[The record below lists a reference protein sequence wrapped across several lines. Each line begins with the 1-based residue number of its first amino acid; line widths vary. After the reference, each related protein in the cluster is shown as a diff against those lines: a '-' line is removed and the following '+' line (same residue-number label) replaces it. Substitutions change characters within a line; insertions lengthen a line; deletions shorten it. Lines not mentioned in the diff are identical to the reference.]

1 MSNNYSQED
10 SQHVPECRHKNRC
23 WHPQCHR
30 SHTRGNL
37 RDVCNLVKLGL
48 ECEREVC
55 YFNHDPANEVSS
67 DDEEEKVPHRDCNYG
82 NRCDYGPGCTF
93 AHYALDPSVTCGQ
106 YARRNRCTRLHCE
119 YDHTAPQR
127 HAPLQLDPCP
137 NGTDCQRHKCN
148 RAHPKAEGNRRCR
161 REYTWGR
168 CDRGQ
173 CESKHL
179 KKR

>member
-55 YFNHDPANEVSS
+55 YFDHDPANEVSS

-93 AHYALDPSVTCGQ
+93 AVVAVPVRPVRQKEPMHPPALRIRSHGSSEARAPST
-106 YARRNRCTRLHCE
+106 
-119 YDHTAPQR
+119 
-127 HAPLQLDPCP
+127 
-137 NGTDCQRHKCN
+137 
-148 RAHPKAEGNRRCR
+148 
-161 REYTWGR
+161 
-168 CDRGQ
+168 
-173 CESKHL
+173 
-179 KKR
+179 